1 MVRSVAHRVIIS
13 SIVLF
18 FRRDWA
24 GGAGPTVDAPR
35 LVPVVV
41 AVVVPGLV
49 VVGADAVPVT
59 AGADDAVVPVVPVV
73 VVVDGAVVVVA
84 GFPMFANM
92 LLAGAAV
99 VVAGV
104 VESVEPFGFGVL
116 KRPPDGAVVVAV
128 GAAADD
134 GVPRENREPW
144 VLPPVV
150 EVVVKDVDGFVV
162 EADVREKAGCVEV
175 PDDGVNNEP
184 ED

>member
-1 MVRSVAHRVIIS
+1 MIS

-49 VVGADAVPVT
+49 VAGADAVAVA
-59 AGADDAVVPVVPVV
+59 AGADDAVVPVVAPVVPVV

-84 GFPMFANM
+84 GFPKFANM
-92 LLAGAAV
+92 LLVGAAV

-104 VESVEPFGFGVL
+104 VESVGTFGFGVV
-116 KRPPDGAVVVAV
+116 KSPPDGAVVVAV
-128 GAAADD
+128 GAAVDD
-134 GVPRENREPW
+134 GVPRENGEPW

-162 EADVREKAGCVEV
+162 EADVREKAGWVEA

>member
-1 MVRSVAHRVIIS
+1 MIS

-41 AVVVPGLV
+41 AVGVPGLV
-49 VVGADAVPVT
+49 VAGAADAVAVT
-59 AGADDAVVPVVPVV
+59 AGADDAGVPVVAPVVPVV
-73 VVVDGAVVVVA
+73 VVVDGAAVVVA

-104 VESVEPFGFGVL
+104 VESVEAFGFGVL

-128 GAAADD
+128 GAAVDD

-162 EADVREKAGCVEV
+162 EADVREKAGWVEV
-175 PDDGVNNEP
+175 PDDGVNNEL